1 MSEMPKVKLI
11 RQIIIG
17 LVCLLFL
24 VSPVFSFAADT
35 QLELQMSP
43 FPAPTNLTATVVG
56 SDRIDLSWS
65 VVSIAISYKIYR
77 AGVLIASPVTNSY
90 SDTGLSS
97 GTTYSYTVSGVNAD
111 GVESQSSFVSA
122 TTTAQGGG
130 MPLEWHNP
138 PAPPAGGFRIIINND
153 ARYTNNTV
161 VTLSLIGG
169 PNTER
174 MAISNFSDF
183 RDAGQ
188 EIYTSTKIWDLCK
201 GFASCLEGEYTVY
214 AKFYTPWGRSSEV
227 VSDSIISII
236 YKKSVGKLIVEEI
249 QRKLVEI
256 AKRISDLRKQIN
268 QLFQKKAVV
277 EVPKIPEEKISPE
290 KAPPEQILPPVG
302 EFPKKEIITPPEK
315 EKVRTEP
322 INLLKEYRKWFWQKI
337 SNFWQKIWPF

>member
-1 MSEMPKVKLI
+1 MPEAPKVKLI
-11 RQIIIG
+11 RQIIVG

-24 VSPVFSFAADT
+24 LSPVFSFAATT
-35 QLELQMSP
+35 QLELLMSS
-43 FPAPTNLTATVVG
+43 FPPPSNLTATVVG
-56 SDRIDLSWS
+56 YYQINLNWS
-65 VVSIAISYKIYR
+65 AVSIAVSYKVYR
-77 AGVLIASPVTNSY
+77 DGILIASPVTTAY
-90 SDTGLSS
+90 SDTSAGIVP
-97 GTTYSYTVSGVNAD
+97 GTIYSYAVSAINAD
-111 GVESQSSFVSA
+111 GAESQSSFVSA
-122 TTTAQGGG
+122 TTPSQGGG

-188 EIYTSTKIWDLCK
+188 ESYKITEKWDLCR
-201 GFASCLEGEYTVY
+201 GRTSCFDGEYTVY
-214 AKFYTPWGRSSEV
+214 VKFYAPWGRFSEV
-227 VSDSIISII
+227 VSDSII

-277 EVPKIPEEKISPE
+277 EAPKIPEEKISPE
-290 KAPPEQILPPVG
+290 KAPPEQILPPVE
-302 EFPKKEIITPPEK
+302 EFPKKEK
-315 EKVRTEP
+315 ARTEQ